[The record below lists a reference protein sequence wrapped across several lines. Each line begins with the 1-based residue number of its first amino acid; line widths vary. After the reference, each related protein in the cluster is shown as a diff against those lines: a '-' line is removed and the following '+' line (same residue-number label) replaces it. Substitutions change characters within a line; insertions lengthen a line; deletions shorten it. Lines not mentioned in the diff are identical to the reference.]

1 MSLLKNIWRPDDE
14 SSRKNAPPPGDAAL
28 TERLAELLGRE
39 LSELEQAKAQE
50 EGLSPELRDRET
62 ETDPGVGT
70 QTATEESLSIEISER
85 GERAAAAQSRAA
97 KKPAAKSASGGT
109 TTIAR
114 ATEEAMEQLRAT
126 QEQIESSLRNRVE
139 DYGRAIEAAM
149 GGLERGIAERPVED
163 ATAKFRTEARE
174 WFDEARQ
181 ELSQQL
187 DLSRTAL
194 ENELRSRH
202 AELLESAKKKIEA
215 LAVTSIETTAQS
227 NRQDDQQRVERWLK
241 EQGEASRQQME
252 SGAQRLAQATEEAM
266 ARLRQTEE
274 RIQATF
280 QKQVEEYR
288 RAVEQAASQLEE
300 KGISQAKFQNA
311 AEELQRLTDQV
322 LERSS
327 KRIEMRAEEMIG
339 RLGEKL
345 SAAERSLSASAKAA
359 IEGALEEQQRR
370 IGEQWLERAQ
380 AAIEEVRQ
388 AGEKGRAQLD
398 HARGAI
404 TEEFR
409 KAAVEESRRV
419 VEEAAAQLRSG
430 EFRDQV
436 TSEARARLEQTAREL
451 LDRSSASL
459 GTRSERAVA
468 EVTGK
473 LEQAAETFL
482 GGMQERLETA
492 GRTWLESAGQQVQQ
506 DYQVR
511 ISQWLEQKTAA
522 IRRQSEEAGRAA
534 AQHAEQAAARL
545 SAASEEA
552 EAALRKRIE
561 DEQQR
566 WIEAALD
573 SARKRGFDR
582 KAVEEALGKIEESA
596 KELAEQANQRFV
608 AQAEASRAAIARDM
622 EGASRTLL
630 EGVEASLENISW
642 KHRGRLA
649 QWWEERSQTAH
660 REAESATQAIE
671 QAVQQASSQLRNVQS
686 EIEEG
691 LRNRAREHQM
701 RLLDSAMEEM
711 RRSGAIE
718 RAVNEAT
725 TALRTNANEVLAR
738 SAEQIR
744 EHAEAARLTVENQ
757 ALASRRSLGE
767 EMARKAE
774 QAQASVEAAGK
785 AVTEDYRRQ
794 LSVWWEERTQAVRRE
809 SEEALHSLTR
819 SGRSASE
826 QIQSIRGE
834 IEAELRA
841 SLESYRQGLREAA
854 TEELRRQGFQKDMLE
869 TIGAELDK
877 TSREMAERSTKEL
890 QRHIDNTLNGLEDKM
905 KSSRQNFLDDTQKQ
919 LTNLTQT
926 SIDMATTRFHELLSR
941 NAADLE
947 REQEEWLQ
955 RKREAVWL
963 DINRGGAGASHG
975 HAPFERE
982 REQAQKQAR
991 KKAASSS
998 LSTVFTL
1005 LGVVVLAAALTVLF
1019 VRMAPKKVIAMEL
1032 KNDPP
1037 AGFIDANP
1045 GWGPQERARQL
1056 QLAHAYWMIG
1066 INDLEHQYPYNTAL
1080 PATPPAEFRVDQVG
1094 LKDDAATR
1102 MIYWNKFRALWTT
1115 PSAWQQ
1121 VNVSGNN
1128 PISKAIGWLQ
1138 DKLSQPQQT
1147 ATAGQA
1153 NP

>member
-14 SSRKNAPPPGDAAL
+14 SSRKNAPPPGDSAL

-39 LSELEQAKAQE
+39 LSELEAAKARD
-50 EGLSPELRDRET
+50 EGLSREARSAET
-62 ETDPGVGT
+62 ETDPGTGMGAV
-70 QTATEESLSIEISER
+70 TEESLSIEISER
-85 GERAAAAQSRAA
+85 VERSAPSRQA
-97 KKPAAKSASGGT
+97 KKPAVKSGSGGT

-114 ATEEAMEQLRAT
+114 ATEEALDQLRAT
-126 QEQIESSLRNRVE
+126 QEQIEASLRSRVE
-139 DYGRAIEAAM
+139 DYGRAIEVAM
-149 GGLERGIAERPVED
+149 DGLDRGISERPADD

-187 DLSRTAL
+187 DVSRSAL

-215 LAVTSIETTAQS
+215 LAVTSIETTAQG
-227 NRQDDQQRVERWLK
+227 NRQDDQQRIERWLK
-241 EQGEASRQQME
+241 EQGDASRQQME
-252 SGAQRLAQATEEAM
+252 SGAQRLAQATDEAM
-266 ARLRQTEE
+266 ARLRQAEE

-288 RAVEQAASQLEE
+288 QAVEKAAKDLEE

-327 KRIEMRAEEMIG
+327 KRIETRAEEAIG
-339 RLGEKL
+339 RIDEKL
-345 SAAERSLSASAKAA
+345 NSVERTLSASARAA

-370 IGEQWLERAQ
+370 IGEQWQERAQ

-388 AGEKGRAQLD
+388 AGEKGRTQLD
-398 HARGAI
+398 KARGTIA
-404 TEEFR
+404 EEFR
-409 KAAVEESRRV
+409 KAALEESRRV

-459 GTRSERAVA
+459 GARSERAVA

-482 GGMQERLETA
+482 GGMQDRLEAA
-492 GRTWLESAGQQVQQ
+492 GRNWLESAGQQVQQ

-534 AQHAEQAAARL
+534 AQQVEQAASRL
-545 SAASEEA
+545 GAASDEAEEA
-552 EAALRKRIE
+552 LRQRIE
-561 DEQQR
+561 NSQQQ

-582 KAVEEALGKIEESA
+582 KAVEEALARIEENA
-596 KELAEQANQRFV
+596 KELAEQANQRFL
-608 AQAEASRAAIARDM
+608 AQAEASRTALARDM

-660 REAESATQAIE
+660 REAESASQAIE
-671 QAVQQASSQLRNVQS
+671 QAVQQASSQLRNVQN

-701 RLLDSAMEEM
+701 RLLEAAMEEM

-725 TALRTNANEVLAR
+725 AALRTNANEVLAR

-809 SEEALHSLTR
+809 SEEAMHSLTR

-826 QIQSIRGE
+826 QIQAIRGE
-834 IEAELRA
+834 IESELRT

-890 QRHIDNTLNGLEDKM
+890 QRHIDTTLNGLEDKM

-919 LTNLTQT
+919 LSSLTQT
-926 SIDMATTRFHELLSR
+926 TIDMATTRFHELLTR

-963 DINRGGAGASHG
+963 DINRGGSGLGSSGSSPA
-975 HAPFERE
+975 ERE
-982 REQAQKQAR
+982 REQAKKQAR
-991 KKAASSS
+991 KKAVGSSI
-998 LSTVFTL
+998 STVFTVFGVIL
-1005 LGVVVLAAALTVLF
+1005 LAGALTFLIT
-1019 VRMAPKKVIAMEL
+1019 RMAPKKVVAMEL
-1032 KNDPP
+1032 KNEPP
-1037 AGFIDANP
+1037 AGFIEANP

-1080 PATPPAEFRVDQVG
+1080 PATPPPEFRVDQPG

-1102 MIYWNKFRALWTT
+1102 LIYWNRFRALWTT
-1115 PSAWQQ
+1115 PTDWQQ
-1121 VNVSGNN
+1121 VNVSGGN
-1128 PISKAIGWLQ
+1128 PISNAIDWLQ
-1138 DKLSQPQQT
+1138 ERLSHPQQAT
-1147 ATAGQA
+1147 TAGQA